1 MSRVRAQTGEAVSEI
16 GELVGLGGDLRADDK
31 ALEVVFESLGRGCV
45 RRLVAVP
52 HPLGLPP
59 RDRLVA
65 QRWLWRRAWAQQ
77 WKRDVAIVLA
87 LVALGLAAALL
98 ILGLHPAA
106 EPVSDAVRMAARG

>member
-1 MSRVRAQTGEAVSEI
+1 
-16 GELVGLGGDLRADDK
+16 
-31 ALEVVFESLGRGCV
+31 
-45 RRLVAVP
+45 VP
-52 HPLGLPP
+52 YPFGLPP